1 MPRVLTIVLSNSTST
16 ATTTPST
23 LNYRHTVKFSKPTR
37 TKQLKLIGYTAIKI
51 VADTTNCIEVAFP
64 FLTSHVIGGSYNNHA
79 MGLNQAGASVSTTD
93 IDRLNYDKRRH
104 SSTAILLP
112 VLTTETNAFGL
123 YDCYSVSTG
132 VIKST
137 ISVALFSADTGM
149 PYTNISTLILRFE
162 ID

>member
-1 MPRVLTIVLSNSTST
+1 MPRILTIVLSNSTST
-16 ATTTPST
+16 ATTTQST

-37 TKQLKLIGYTAIKI
+37 TNRLKLIGYTAVKI
-51 VADTTNCIEVAFP
+51 VPDTTKCIEVAFP
-64 FLTSHVIGGSYNNHA
+64 FLTSHVIGGSFNAHTT
-79 MGLNQAGASVSTTD
+79 GLQAGASVSTTD

-112 VLTTETNAFGL
+112 VLNTNTNAFGL

-132 VIKST
+132 VLKASFN
-137 ISVALFSADTGM
+137 VALFSTHTGM